1 MTELSFQPGR
11 ANLPAGSVDYACAGE
26 GPPLFYL
33 HPAAGFRVTPPVERL
48 ARRFRVIAPVVPGF
62 DGTPLLNGIA
72 TVAGIA
78 DVYAGLI
85 DALAGGRAAVVGQ
98 SLGAWVGA
106 WLAIRHAAKVEA
118 LILASPAGLRPPSMP
133 PLSFEPAVMARQLY
147 SHPERRPP
155 ETKTPEQLAAN
166 RKALAHYGIGT
177 AWDAELDRRLGEI
190 GCLTLVVHGTK
201 DVRVPAEAVRKMRRE
216 IPHAHLV
223 YVHDAA
229 HAIETDQPER
239 VGALYED
246 FLARGE
252 AFVVNAGR
260 APEVL

>member
-1 MTELSFQPGR
+1 MTSR
-11 ANLPAGSVDYACAGE
+11 S
-26 GPPLFYL
+26 
-33 HPAAGFRVTPPVERL
+33 
-48 ARRFRVIAPVVPGF
+48 ARC
-62 DGTPLLNGIA
+62 
-72 TVAGIA
+72 
-78 DVYAGLI
+78 
-85 DALAGGRAAVVGQ
+85 
-98 SLGAWVGA
+98 
-106 WLAIRHAAKVEA
+106 
-118 LILASPAGLRPPSMP
+118 
-133 PLSFEPAVMARQLY
+133 
-147 SHPERRPP
+147 

-229 HAIETDQPER
+229 HAIESDQPER